1 MSAVRVSCE
10 SLRILKIRTV
20 DTIVLNMLKTIAAF
34 GDVLRWR
41 KRAYDEG
48 RDPTTISTMSPEY
61 VWLLNSYTIVAQNRD
76 RGLSELQNLQFFAM

>member
-61 VWLLNSYTIVAQNRD
+61 VLNSYTIVAQNRD
-76 RGLSELQNLQFFAM
+76 RGLSELQNFQFFAM